1 MPQSYIKLQCIPGG
15 KIHGSLISIW
25 INHVT
30 LLCNYLL
37 LPVAGPIIVLIYHP
51 LSWLCPL
58 ASSRNAI
65 VSTTFVSRIE
75 SILATDAKPK
85 CTVQKLHSTFWL

>member
-1 MPQSYIKLQCIPGG
+1 MPQSYIKLQCISGG

-37 LPVAGPIIVLIYHP
+37 L
-51 LSWLCPL
+51 
-58 ASSRNAI
+58 
-65 VSTTFVSRIE
+65 
-75 SILATDAKPK
+75 
-85 CTVQKLHSTFWL
+85 VQSLF